1 MLGGNGLLL
10 ERHVARHLLDVEVV
24 LTHGGAESIQS
35 LIVGREIT
43 GLAAFNWRRE
53 RPRDRGIHVVQR
65 R

>member
-43 GLAAFNWRRE
+43 GLAAFS
-53 RPRDRGIHVVQR
+53 
-65 R
+65 